1 MNIWIVNNLQYSNFK
16 LEALQQD
23 DKEGSDM
30 ANAVE
35 IRNLRKS
42 FSTLLALDNISIT
55 VAEGEMVALLGA
67 SGSGKSTLLRHIPGF
82 LAATQGDISIFGK
95 SVQSNGRIASD
106 IRQVRQKIGF
116 VFQQFNLVNRLPV
129 ITNVLI
135 GLLHRTNWW
144 RSLLM
149 RFTVPERDQALE
161 ALVSVG
167 IEQTAWQRAA
177 TLSGG
182 QQQRAALA
190 RCLVQRARLILAD
203 EPIASLDPESSRKV
217 MGLLA
222 KMNRERGCTVLV
234 SLHQVEFAIKYCP
247 RTIALNAGRVVF
259 DGPSSA
265 LTPAMLAELYGA
277 DARELFDPALFG
289 ETPPAN
295 APLLPK
301 TLIAA

>member
-1 MNIWIVNNLQYSNFK
+1 MT
-16 LEALQQD
+16 
-23 DKEGSDM
+23 
-30 ANAVE
+30 NAVE
-35 IRNLRKS
+35 IRKLSKS
-42 FSTLLALDNISIT
+42 FSSRKALDNVSLD
-55 VAEGEMVALLGA
+55 VGQGEMVALLGA

-82 LAATQGDISIFGK
+82 LAATQGDISIFGT
-95 SVQSNGRIASD
+95 SVQSGGRIAPEM
-106 IRQVRQKIGF
+106 RKVRSQIGF

-135 GLLHRTNWW
+135 GLLHRTPWW

-149 RFTVPERDQALE
+149 RFSIPERQQALE

-190 RCLVQRARLILAD
+190 RCLVQGAKLVLAD

-217 MGLLA
+217 MELLA
-222 KMNRERGCTVLV
+222 KMNREHGCTVLV

-259 DGPSSA
+259 DGPSSS
-265 LTPAMLAELYGA
+265 LTPALLGELYGT

-289 ETPPAN
+289 DLPPVN
-295 APLLPK
+295 ASSFPEK
-301 TLIAA
+301 LIAA

>member
-1 MNIWIVNNLQYSNFK
+1 MTL
-16 LEALQQD
+16 
-23 DKEGSDM
+23 
-30 ANAVE
+30 AVE
-35 IRNLRKS
+35 IKHLTKR
-42 FSTLLALDNISIT
+42 FSTRPVLDDLSLRIE
-55 VAEGEMVALLGA
+55 AGEMVALLGA
-67 SGSGKSTLLRHIPGF
+67 SGSGKSTLLRHLPGF
-82 LAATQGDISIFGK
+82 ITASQGEIRVFGQ
-95 SVQSNGRIASD
+95 SVQKDGKLARD
-106 IRQVRQKIGF
+106 IRRMRSQIGF

-135 GLLHRTNWW
+135 GLLHKVSWW

-149 RFTVPERDQALE
+149 RFTVPERQQALE

-190 RCLVQRARLILAD
+190 RCLVQGARLVLAD

-217 MGLLA
+217 MELLA
-222 KMNRERGCTVLV
+222 RMNREHACTVLV

-247 RTIALNAGRVVF
+247 RTIALNNGRIVF
-259 DGPSSA
+259 DGPSSQ
-265 LTPAMLAELYGA
+265 LTPDLLADLYGS
-277 DARELFDPALFG
+277 DARELFDPSLSDH
-289 ETPPAN
+289 PPAN

-301 TLIAA
+301 TFIAA